1 MAYTTAASMNGNRR
15 LGIAF
20 RNSALSG
27 IHLCV
32 VALLFPAA
40 GLQAQAAATPSVM
53 VTDRLGNGAF
63 PLMYDRAAADIHVEE
78 NDFKVAHIAADCLAA
93 DIQAVTGVKPRI
105 APDLTGVSK
114 NLVLIGTLGNSAPID
129 QLVRAGRLN
138 VKTIAG
144 KWESFVVATVANPL
158 PGVNSALVIA
168 GSDRRGTAYG
178 VFELSEA
185 IGVSPWV
192 WWEDLRPRHRAAL
205 VIAAG
210 AHTKGPPSVKYR
222 GIFINDE
229 DWSFQPWAAKTF
241 EPETN
246 GIGPKTYAKVC
257 ELLLRLKANY
267 LWPAM
272 HPCTKPFNSY
282 PQNKIVADDY
292 AIVMGSSHAEPMLRD
307 NVGEWDQQTRGEWDY
322 DRNRDGILSYWEERL
337 RENGRYENVYTI
349 GMRGIHD
356 SAMPGGGSATD
367 KVARLQR
374 VIDDQ
379 RVLLARDVNP
389 NVGQVPQ
396 IFVPYKEVL
405 ALYRNGLKVPADVT
419 LVWPDDNHGYI
430 RELSTPEEQKR
441 PGGAGV
447 YYHVSYWGAPEDYLW
462 LSTTPPA
469 LIWEEMRKAYD
480 HGARTVWV
488 LNVGGLKKS
497 AIDMEFFLR
506 MAWDVD
512 AWYETAQSVFL
523 ADWAARSFGTEHAPE
538 IAANL
543 DEYYRLNY
551 PAKPE
556 HLLQAQF
563 SDNYNEKQRRL
574 QWFAQLVGKTNALYA
589 QMPPEEKDAFYELVV
604 YPIRCSALIN
614 EKILSPSADKARMAY
629 DQIQAE
635 TKYYNEQL
643 AGGKWNHMMSASP
656 RNRPVFQKPAVNT
669 NTESVPNDE
678 ETTAAGNRCIS
689 IEAEHA
695 ARKVDGGGAAWKAI
709 AGLGRSGNS
718 ITLLPTT
725 ANSLGAAELAFDFTA
740 PTAGVAN
747 VFVYCIPTHA
757 IYPGSQLRYSESID
771 EVPQQTVDIDTA
783 EFSREWGV
791 NVLRAAAIGTTAHML
806 GEGKHTLKL
815 RPLDPGVVF
824 DKVVIELGG
833 LKPSQLGPPE
843 TALQNPPTEPR

>member
-689 IEAEHA
+689 IEAAHA

>member
-1 MAYTTAASMNGNRR
+1 MNGNRR